1 MAFAPDNFNVVPDT
15 RKLAGQ
21 AETRIFWATGIAGAL
36 FLLALVFA
44 GCEFGL
50 VQKALQN
57 QIMGSTLVGWQRD
70 RMLRLVNEE
79 TGIRGF
85 VATGDGRFLDPYY
98 DAHAQIPDLNAA
110 LASADESMV
119 PDAIFAK
126 TMRAQDRV
134 EAFFSSELSLV
145 RVGKAALARKRLTQ
159 GMSLFGSLRDA
170 EGALAVHL
178 LTNVRALRARTLFY
192 VHAGLAGTI
201 AAVVLLT
208 AWWFA
213 FAFTIRKTNAYRR
226 SALRDALTG
235 ALNRRGALAAIE
247 SHIGS
252 GGHPFGVVFIDLDGF
267 KKVNDSYGHA
277 AGDMILKGVATRLR
291 SELRSED
298 NVCRLGGD
306 EFVCV
311 LSRPATIEQVRVIA
325 SRLRKSIARPYSFDG
340 EDYIIGCSVGVCM
353 YPDHGD
359 SADVLLAV
367 ADRAMYGAKASGGG
381 VREALTA

>member
-1 MAFAPDNFNVVPDT
+1 MPDNLIVVPDT
-15 RKLAGQ
+15 RKLVGQ
-21 AETRIFWATGIAGAL
+21 DEARIFWATGIAGAL
-36 FLLALVFA
+36 FLLTLVFA
-44 GCEFGL
+44 GCEFWL
-50 VQKALQN
+50 VQKALEN
-57 QIMGSTLVGWQRD
+57 QIVGSNLVTSQRD

-98 DAHAQIPDLNAA
+98 DAQAQIPDLNAA
-110 LASADESMV
+110 LASGDESMV
-119 PDAIFAK
+119 PDAIFAP

-134 EAFFSSELSLV
+134 EAYFSSELSLV
-145 RVGKAALARKRLTQ
+145 RAGKTTLARKRLTE
-159 GMSLFGSLRDA
+159 GMRLFDSLRDA

-178 LTNVRALRARTLFY
+178 LTNVHALRQRTLFY
-192 VHAGLAGTI
+192 VHAGIAGALAAI
-201 AAVVLLT
+201 VLLS
-208 AWWFA
+208 AWWVS
-213 FAFTIRKTNAYRR
+213 FAFTLRKTNAYRR

-252 GGHPFGVVFIDLDGF
+252 GHQPFGVVFIDLDGF

-277 AGDMILKGVATRLR
+277 AGDIILKAVATRLR

-311 LSRPATIEQVRVIA
+311 LSRPATIEQVRLIA
-325 SRLRKSIARPYSFDG
+325 SRLRKSIARPYSFEG
-340 EDYIIGCSVGVCM
+340 EDYIIGCSVGVSM

-359 SADVLLAV
+359 SADVLLSV

-381 VREALTA
+381 VREPLTA